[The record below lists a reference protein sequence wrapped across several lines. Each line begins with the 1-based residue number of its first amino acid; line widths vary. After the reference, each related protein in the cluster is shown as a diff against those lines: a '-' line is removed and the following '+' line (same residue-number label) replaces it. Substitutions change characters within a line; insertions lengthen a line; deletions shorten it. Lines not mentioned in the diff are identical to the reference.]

1 MEISTKK
8 LQNDLSISSNE
19 ENENYEMSFNFNNL
33 DNNDNEDNKDNSSSP
48 KKKHNR
54 SFISVIV
61 LALILGL
68 LIFFIVYFFVI
79 RNQQARTEK
88 YTDADVVF
96 SVDVDYDGNV
106 DQTYDLSPDFT
117 DWNKGDGTFSIRNET
132 NPNGIVTSYG
142 KLAEILINVD
152 HEAKVTVV
160 ASNVN
165 GNVIYVSGNYVTVE
179 NVNGSIIKTN
189 HVFSLTTSRTTLDK
203 YLKPIFD
210 NVQIKATNGNLYE
223 TYYNGDNYTYG
234 LQSTNSTSSWLVPLI
249 FLILIFA
256 LGYFFVSRLT
266 KQSGMG
272 GGNPLGGF
280 VSNVGKKQNGS
291 KIRFADVAGC
301 DEAKAE
307 LVELVDYF
315 HATDK
320 YTRLGAKL
328 PHGVLLVGP
337 PGTGKTL
344 LAKAVAG
351 EANVPFY
358 SVSGSDFVE
367 MYVGVGASRI
377 RSLFKTAKANSPCL
391 IFIDEIDAVGRQRG
405 AGIGGGNDER
415 EQTLNELLVEMD
427 GFEDNSG
434 VIVIAATNRSDV
446 LDAALTRPGRFDRT
460 VTVDLPDRKGRA
472 AILQVHSRN
481 KKLASDVTFDGV
493 AKRTVGFSGAD
504 LANIMNEAAILAVRA
519 NRNAITLADI
529 DEAIDREISGPAK
542 KSHLEEKEKKQV
554 AYHESGHAVIG
565 LFLPYSDVV
574 QKITIIPRGR
584 TGGHVLMTPEQDRF
598 LMTKNQL
605 MARITGYLGGRTSE
619 EIFFGD
625 VSTGASNDIQVA
637 TEIARSMVTEYGMS
651 ELGPIQYER
660 PGGSVFLGRDYNS
673 SSSNYSTQIAFEIDK
688 AVRQIIDECHKQAT
702 DLLTEHK
709 DDVELIAQTLIE
721 HETITAEEISYLIKN
736 RKLPEVETH
745 VINDG
750 KTPLNKNEI
759 ILYPGYEEFYLAID
773 NILKDN
779 PSKIMITVANSS
791 TSISLEGFKQA
802 CVTDCKDPT
811 RVGML
816 FIDSK
821 HASQISLTIETFASH
836 LEEYA
841 GVDVMLIK
849 TNEQSLL
856 MLKNTFEKPNSQN
869 TVVSEENKEDSVN
882 KTDEVN
888 KEVTF
893 ESTETETKENVESN
907 KEDSDKEEK

>member
-1 MEISTKK
+1 MKTNKKFLENDSSSFAKENISDAYQLNFSFGDDQK
-8 LQNDLSISSNE
+8 DSN
-19 ENENYEMSFNFNNL
+19 NENPDPNTEKENKPIKNN
-33 DNNDNEDNKDNSSSP
+33 K
-48 KKKHNR
+48 
-54 SFISVIV
+54 SFITVIIMT
-61 LALILGL
+61 LLLGL

-79 RNQQARTEK
+79 KNSSKSTEVYTAADLVYNIDANHDGQVESDSQGNPSFEKWTDRT
-88 YTDADVVF
+88 
-96 SVDVDYDGNV
+96 
-106 DQTYDLSPDFT
+106 
-117 DWNKGDGTFSIRNET
+117 DGTFNIYNET
-132 NPNGIVTSYG
+132 TSPNAIVVKAN

-152 HEAKVTVV
+152 YYEPEISVI
-160 ASNVN
+160 ASYARGDVYYLSGSYVLKTTNSD
-165 GNVIYVSGNYVTVE
+165 GNVSKSKHYFQATISQTDKTKLLDPILQNAK
-179 NVNGSIIKTN
+179 IKTSN
-189 HVFSLTTSRTTLDK
+189 STL
-203 YLKPIFD
+203 YTI
-210 NVQIKATNGNLYE
+210 
-223 TYYNGDNYTYG
+223 YYNSKKMSYSIQTQNT
-234 LQSTNSTSSWLVPLI
+234 TSSWLVPLVFFI
-249 FLILIFA
+249 IIA
-256 LGYFFVSRLT
+256 VIGYLFISRMF
-266 KQSGMG
+266 KQAGMG
-272 GGNPLGGF
+272 GGNPMGGF
-280 VSNVGKKQNGS
+280 VSNIGKRQTAS
-291 KIRFADVAGC
+291 KVRFSDVAGC

-315 HATDK
+315 HSTDK

-351 EANVPFY
+351 EANVPFF

-377 RSLFKTAKANSPCL
+377 RSLFKTAKGNAPCL

-460 VTVDLPDRKGRA
+460 VTVDLPDKKGRSE
-472 AILQVHSRN
+472 ILKVHARN
-481 KKLASDVTFDGV
+481 KKMASDVTFDSI

-519 NRNAITLADI
+519 NRNAITMADI

-542 KSHLEEKEKKQV
+542 KSHLEENEKKQV

-584 TGGHVLMTPEQDRF
+584 TGGHVLMTPEKDRF

-605 MARITGYLGGRTSE
+605 VARITGYLGGRTSE

-625 VSTGASNDIQVA
+625 VSTGASNDIEVA
-637 TEIARSMVTEYGMS
+637 TEIARSMVTQYGMS

-673 SSSNYSTQIAFEIDK
+673 ASTNYSTQIAFEIDK
-688 AVRQIIDECHKQAT
+688 AVRQIIDECHKKAY

-709 DDVELIAQTLIE
+709 DDVELIAKTLIE
-721 HETITAEEISYLIKN
+721 HETITAEEIDYLIKN
-736 RKLPEVETH
+736 RKLPEVDNH
-745 VINDG
+745 VQTREG
-750 KTPLNKNEI
+750 LVPLNKNEI
-759 ILYPGYEEFYLAID
+759 VLYPGYEDFYIAID
-773 NILKDN
+773 KILENK
-779 PSKIMITVANSS
+779 PSRIVITVACENRPL
-791 TSISLEGFKQA
+791 SLEAFKQA
-802 CVTDCKDPT
+802 CVTNCSDPSKIGT
-811 RVGML
+811 L

-821 HASQISLTIETFASH
+821 QASQISLRVESFAQH
-836 LEEYA
+836 LEDYA
-841 GVDVMLIK
+841 QVPVLLVRTDDETVM
-849 TNEQSLL
+849 
-856 MLKNTFEKPNSQN
+856 MLKSNFEKKTDVSQE
-869 TVVSEENKEDSVN
+869 TDSPVEKKEEQEKIEDSTN
-882 KTDEVN
+882 
-888 KEVTF
+888 
-893 ESTETETKENVESN
+893 TKENNKDDANN
-907 KEDSDKEEK
+907 KEE